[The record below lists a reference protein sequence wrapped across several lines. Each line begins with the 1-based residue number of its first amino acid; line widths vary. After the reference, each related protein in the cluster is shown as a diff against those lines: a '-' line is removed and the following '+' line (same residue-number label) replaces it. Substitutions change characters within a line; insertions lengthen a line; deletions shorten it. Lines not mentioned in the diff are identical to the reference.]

1 MKQITE
7 EMKQRTEEMKQR
19 TEEKKQRTEEM
30 KQITEEIETFFQQ
43 QNLLGASIS
52 FSPIVYELSMNF
64 NGMKTEKA
72 ISRNKR

>member
-1 MKQITE
+1 MKQRTE
-7 EMKQRTEEMKQR
+7 ELKKRTEEMKQR
-19 TEEKKQRTEEM
+19 RIKTITLQVHKK
-30 KQITEEIETFFQQ
+30 KTFQH